1 VTVAIHKKIRRRN
14 SNNNMTH
21 DAAQPIFSFQADP
34 KLAQVIVDAWLNV
47 SYTYTP
53 PGTTTPVTVNL
64 GDALLQ
70 RDRKG
75 NPTKVAFETATA
87 KIKQALT
94 VDLKRAVV
102 ISEDEHDKDYKMR
115 DPDTEVVFVLP
126 NYQRLGTA
134 FVPGRSLLDT
144 ARILMA
150 CTPNG
155 I

>member
-1 VTVAIHKKIRRRN
+1 MAIIKPGKGVDKATGAPIDITVPEFSVSPNDALAQMIVEAW
-14 SNNNMTH
+14 SNENFRKQLMEREPLGAPDPGAPT
-21 DAAQPIFSFQADP
+21 DAAV
-34 KLAQVIVDAWLNV
+34 K
-47 SYTYTP
+47 
-53 PGTTTPVTVNL
+53 
-64 GDALLQ
+64 
-70 RDRKG
+70 
-75 NPTKVAFETATA
+75 TATDA
-87 KIKQALT
+87 VNAAGFNL
-94 VDLKRAVV
+94 LRAVV